1 MAERRAWQARLSG
14 SGGQGL
20 GLAGR
25 LLADALVAEGWRV
38 ALSQSY
44 EPTSRG
50 GLSRS
55 DLVVDGAAVDYPLAT
70 DLGYL
75 VLLDPSGL
83 EESVGLLVPGALV
96 IVDGTRVA
104 EPPAGAR
111 VLALLETARALG
123 NPRIANVVALGAL
136 VAAADLCPRPV
147 LEHTVLSSAP
157 RRFAD
162 LNLAAL
168 RAGFTLAA

>member
-70 DLGYL
+70 DLG
-75 VLLDPSGL
+75 
-83 EESVGLLVPGALV
+83 
-96 IVDGTRVA
+96 
-104 EPPAGAR
+104 
-111 VLALLETARALG
+111 
-123 NPRIANVVALGAL
+123 
-136 VAAADLCPRPV
+136 
-147 LEHTVLSSAP
+147 
-157 RRFAD
+157 
-162 LNLAAL
+162 
-168 RAGFTLAA
+168 